1 MRSADVI
8 VIGAGVLGMFH
19 AYFAAQKGYKTVLI
33 ERNPFPNDA
42 SARNFGMIVQS
53 IVEAGGEWAEH
64 ACATAEIYQ
73 AIQSECDIG
82 VRPTGSLYIASTEV
96 ENRVLQEFA
105 QAAGPA
111 STCIYLDADETC
123 YRYRRIQPSYCVGA
137 LFFPHD
143 LTIEPRHMLRQ
154 LIGHVVQRGLL
165 EYLPAT
171 NVIGVAS
178 SDRHCTVTDSAGNV
192 LLADRVIVCSGAEYR
207 RLFPALFRISGLTI
221 CKLQMMQTVPQP
233 HNTLPH
239 SILSGLSIERYRAFK
254 ICPSYSL
261 LQQQAVD
268 EQIRA
273 YGIHLLFKQAA
284 DGAVIIGDSHE
295 YSAIEHAS
303 ALEESTS
310 SAINAAILRYGRQ
323 MLDLPDRPYVDQ
335 QQLAQGLDRALV
347 YLDHIHAQG
356 YTGIAFDN
364 LAHLVTFERAPIRIY
379 RADSSYLRR
388 AAIYRAAFAQLF
400 ERAAQLGAEWY
411 GKIRPVN
418 VTSVMCGIAHDR

>member
-1 MRSADVI
+1 
-8 VIGAGVLGMFH
+8 
-19 AYFAAQKGYKTVLI
+19 
-33 ERNPFPNDA
+33 
-42 SARNFGMIVQS
+42 
-53 IVEAGGEWAEH
+53 
-64 ACATAEIYQ
+64 
-73 AIQSECDIG
+73 
-82 VRPTGSLYIASTEV
+82 
-96 ENRVLQEFA
+96 
-105 QAAGPA
+105 
-111 STCIYLDADETC
+111 
-123 YRYRRIQPSYCVGA
+123 
-137 LFFPHD
+137 
-143 LTIEPRHMLRQ
+143 
-154 LIGHVVQRGLL
+154 
-165 EYLPAT
+165 
-171 NVIGVAS
+171 
-178 SDRHCTVTDSAGNV
+178 
-192 LLADRVIVCSGAEYR
+192 
-207 RLFPALFRISGLTI
+207 
-221 CKLQMMQTVPQP
+221 
-233 HNTLPH
+233 
-239 SILSGLSIERYRAFK
+239 
-254 ICPSYSL
+254 
-261 LQQQAVD
+261 VD

-323 MLDLPDRPYVDQ
+323 MLDLPDRPHVDQ

-418 VTSVMCGIAHDR
+418 VTTVMCGIAHDR